1 MPSDFLNAVK
11 YWLPKQNWIYTKK
24 MYEGRK
30 SARKKGWSFAH
41 TSTIATLPPNSI
53 FYLLI
58 RLPPPLP
65 SILNTFVAAASAVF
79 LAYQYL
85 WQIQIKTFCVP
96 FDSLQ
101 FLKWTQFRVSNER
114 GVSIPLA
121 FVKEIEKHALE
132 GETSSLAV
140 KTINSMT
147 NTVISTYLLGISVW
161 ITSINCKSQFALN
174 RVKDFPRGVG
184 VFELIHT
191 QITSFLHVL
200 PVLQL

>member
-1 MPSDFLNAVK
+1 MEK
-11 YWLPKQNWIYTKK
+11 W
-24 MYEGRK
+24 
-30 SARKKGWSFAH
+30 WSFAH

-65 SILNTFVAAASAVF
+65 SILNTFAVAVVF

-96 FDSLQ
+96 FDYSLQ

-114 GVSIPLA
+114 GVSIPPCFCIRNRKACFRRGDL
-121 FVKEIEKHALE
+121 F
-132 GETSSLAV
+132 TSS
-140 KTINSMT
+140 KNHKFHESMT

-174 RVKDFPRGVG
+174 SRVKDFP
-184 VFELIHT
+184 
-191 QITSFLHVL
+191 
-200 PVLQL
+200 

>member
-65 SILNTFVAAASAVF
+65 SILNTFVAAASVVF

-114 GVSIPLA
+114 GVSIPPCFCIRNRKAGFRRGDL
-121 FVKEIEKHALE
+121 F
-132 GETSSLAV
+132 TSS
-140 KTINSMT
+140 KNHKFHDQYSYFY
-147 NTVISTYLLGISVW
+147 ISPGDFS
-161 ITSINCKSQFALN
+161 LN
-174 RVKDFPRGVG
+174 
-184 VFELIHT
+184 
-191 QITSFLHVL
+191 HVN
-200 PVLQL
+200 QL

>member
-1 MPSDFLNAVK
+1 MQWSTDFLNKIEFTQKRSMRVEKAFEKGVRFCA
-11 YWLPKQNWIYTKK
+11 YIYILQ
-24 MYEGRK
+24 Y
-30 SARKKGWSFAH
+30 
-41 TSTIATLPPNSI
+41 IATLPPNSI

-65 SILNTFVAAASAVF
+65 SILNTFVAAAYSIVF

-114 GVSIPLA
+114 GVSIPPCFCIRNRKA
-121 FVKEIEKHALE
+121 CFRR
-132 GETSSLAV
+132 GTSSLAV

-147 NTVISTYLLGISVW
+147 NVQL
-161 ITSINCKSQFALN
+161 
-174 RVKDFPRGVG
+174 
-184 VFELIHT
+184 
-191 QITSFLHVL
+191 FLHISWGFQFESRQSIVKANL
-200 PVLQL
+200 P